1 VNLGERHG
9 GGRDLED
16 RREEAMPKM
25 CCMREEYILFLFIF
39 FKLSHGGA
47 WLPAFRCHVNW
58 QARALL
64 GTVSQA
70 SAMQTW
76 LAQECHPHVC
86 SSFPNPRVSLNECTS
101 PEGSLLTLIS
111 HHKQSPPVC
120 CNFLPGQILFFSHV
134 HENPNQDT
142 QPGQG
147 LDSREQFDWPR
158 SDPFG
163 LAVL

>member
-1 VNLGERHG
+1 MNLGERHG

-111 HHKQSPPVC
+111 HHKQSPDSQGTVSASWHQGWVQSASAP
-120 CNFLPGQILFFSHV
+120 PGHY
-134 HENPNQDT
+134 T
-142 QPGQG
+142 QLTFHFPSLQK
-147 LDSREQFDWPR
+147 R
-158 SDPFG
+158 
-163 LAVL
+163 